1 MLMQKVARILWIL
14 AVSMYISPSI
24 LSAQIQSEAMADW
37 VSMKDRM
44 MKIAEA
50 MPENKFSYRPTDP
63 QRTYGEQILH
73 VAGANV
79 GFLGRLGGNAAAP
92 AINRDATAR
101 AEILKALSDSFDYG
115 TAVINEQ
122 SDETMLQLVDARFL
136 GESTRARVV
145 SFLLGH
151 TWDIYGQMAVY
162 LRLNDVVPPASQT
175 P

>member
-1 MLMQKVARILWIL
+1 MQKAIRILSIV

-24 LSAQIQSEAMADW
+24 LSAQIQSEAAADW
-37 VSMKDRM
+37 VSMKDRI

-50 MPENKFSYRPTDP
+50 MPEDKFSYRPTGP

-73 VAGANV
+73 VAGANI
-79 GFLGRLGGNAAAP
+79 GFLGSLGGNATAP
-92 AINRDATAR
+92 TINREATAK
-101 AEILKALSDSFDYG
+101 AEIVKALADSFDYG

-136 GESTRARVV
+136 GESTRARVI

-162 LRLNDVVPPASQT
+162 LRLNGVVPPASQT